1 VESIGG
7 GCDWGVGGLR
17 GVEPGARGGSL
28 IREPGAELSGGL
40 IGWVPSAEAGQENR
54 CDWRP
59 RRGGMGAW
67 VSGLLG
73 GADSAAA
80 AAAGPAA
87 VGLGDLPELCAAQVL
102 LRLDPPEI
110 CRLARLNHAFRGAAG
125 ADFVWEA
132 KLPENYRYLME
143 FVGTGEEGR
152 RRRRRAGKKEIYAR
166 LSKPVP
172 FGDGQ
177 KVIPFA
183 SPPFD
188 FLRFNVA

>member
-1 VESIGG
+1 MGAGSSILGADGG
-7 GCDWGVGGLR
+7 WGVT
-17 GVEPGARGGSL
+17 SL
-28 IREPGAELSGGL
+28 GDMPESC
-40 IGWVPSAEAGQENR
+40 V
-54 CDWRP
+54 
-59 RRGGMGAW
+59 
-67 VSGLLG
+67 
-73 GADSAAA
+73 
-80 AAAGPAA
+80 AA
-87 VGLGDLPELCAAQVL
+87 VL
-102 LRLDPPEI
+102 LYLDPPEI

>member
-1 VESIGG
+1 
-7 GCDWGVGGLR
+7 
-17 GVEPGARGGSL
+17 
-28 IREPGAELSGGL
+28 
-40 IGWVPSAEAGQENR
+40 
-54 CDWRP
+54 
-59 RRGGMGAW
+59 MGAW

>member
-1 VESIGG
+1 
-7 GCDWGVGGLR
+7 
-17 GVEPGARGGSL
+17 
-28 IREPGAELSGGL
+28 
-40 IGWVPSAEAGQENR
+40 
-54 CDWRP
+54 
-59 RRGGMGAW
+59 MGAW

-73 GADSAAA
+73 GADSAAAAAA

-188 FLRFNVA
+188 FLRFIVA